1 MKRNLKDEGSK
12 INAILVK
19 ESDFITKEELIRK
32 IKAGSEEVKLY
43 QEGKIKLKTLD
54 EFLAEL

>member
-1 MKRNLKDEGSK
+1 MKRNLKNERSK

-32 IKAGSEEVKLY
+32 IKAGLEEVKLY
-43 QEGKIKLKTLD
+43 QAGKIKLKTLD